1 MKPSQPG
8 EFETRI
14 QHSIGVH
21 EENAV
26 EIPLASGEGELH
38 SQSMAFDLV
47 QLRVLAQEK
56 EDENWRFR
64 QFLKGQCD
72 LEPEEIDRRVAAAT
86 ERVWAGI
93 DCTTCANCCREVR
106 PTFSEEEAGRLA
118 QRLEMAPQQFIE
130 SYLERTE
137 PGDENPWQTRT
148 TPCPFLKDNRCSVY
162 EDRPADCRGY
172 PYLYEPE
179 FVFRTMG
186 MIERT
191 STCPIVYEVMEELKT
206 SVGFTRRRR
215 R

>member
-1 MKPSQPG
+1 MKPSQPR
-8 EFETRI
+8 EFETRT

-26 EIPLASGEGELH
+26 EIPLASGEEELH
-38 SQSMAFDLV
+38 SQRMAFDLV
-47 QLRVLAQEK
+47 QLRALAEEK

-64 QFLKGQCD
+64 QFLKTQCN
-72 LEPEEIDRRVAAAT
+72 LKPEEIDQRVAAAT

-93 DCTTCANCCREVR
+93 DCTTCANCCRKVR
-106 PTFSEEEAGRLA
+106 PTFSEEEALRLA
-118 QRLEMAPQQFIE
+118 QRLEMAPQKFIA

-137 PGDENPWQTRT
+137 PGDENQWQTRT
-148 TPCPFLKDNRCSVY
+148 TPCPFLKGSRCSVY

-179 FVFRTMG
+179 FVSRTMG

-206 SVGFTRRRR
+206 SVGFTQRSRR
-215 R
+215 